1 MLMHPRGQEPQPLT
15 PTNAIAFDFA
25 RKEVMRKEE
34 DEELIAS
41 VEKEKLGHSPEIMH
55 DVRESHFQVVFY
67 KFIKT
72 PPLPKQRGKDVPK
85 EFQRNPN
92 SDERL
97 LEYRRET
104 AIANTSAAHSAPS
117 PLRSNACLNK

>member
-1 MLMHPRGQEPQPLT
+1 
-15 PTNAIAFDFA
+15 
-25 RKEVMRKEE
+25 MRKEE

-72 PPLPKQRGKDVPK
+72 PPLPKTTGKRRSKGIPEEPKQR
-85 EFQRNPN
+85 
-92 SDERL
+92 
-97 LEYRRET
+97 
-104 AIANTSAAHSAPS
+104 
-117 PLRSNACLNK
+117 